1 MEPSFFTFDDSLLT
15 YLRQHYSPETA
26 KAYRREIENY
36 LGNYPAAPTANYQD
50 VTKYIGLLRSRYS
63 KASTLNR
70 IVSGIKVYYD
80 YLCSEGMRS
89 DNPARAIRLRDKR
102 SRDIQLQDL
111 FTGEELEIL
120 LNRKERYTHL
130 DYRNKV
136 LCSLLIYQALY
147 PQEMEAIA
155 VGDINLQEGN
165 MYIKPTAKTN
175 GRSLPLRPNQV
186 LLFHQYISEIRPKLL
201 GVGLPPAGELKGA
214 ALLIGIRGKPMTGE
228 DITKH
233 IKRLA
238 ASSPLGV
245 RGKVTAQTIRQSV
258 IANLLKQGHDIGVVQ
273 AFAGHKYPSS
283 TQRYKQSEVETLQAA
298 VNKYHPLK

>member
-1 MEPSFFTFDDSLLT
+1 MTFDDSLTT
-15 YLRQHYSPETA
+15 YLQQHYTPETA
-26 KAYRREIENY
+26 KAYKREIENY
-36 LGNYPAAPTANYQD
+36 LSNFTAASTANYKD
-50 VTKYIGLLRSRYS
+50 ITKYIGLLRTRYS

-70 IVSGIKVYYD
+70 IVSSIKVYYD
-80 YLCSEGMRS
+80 YLCSEGIRN
-89 DNPARAIRLRDKR
+89 DNPAKAIKLRDKR
-102 SRDIQLQDL
+102 TRDIQLQDL
-111 FTGEELEIL
+111 FTGEELEML
-120 LNRKERYTHL
+120 LTRKERYTHL

-165 MYIKPTAKTN
+165 MYIKATAKTN

-186 LLFHQYISEIRPKLL
+186 LLFHQYITEIRPKLL
-201 GVGLPPAGELKGA
+201 RENVSDS
-214 ALLIGIRGKPMTGE
+214 LLIGIRGEAMSGE

-233 IKRLA
+233 IKRSFKELY
-238 ASSPLGV
+238 PG
-245 RGKVTAQTIRQSV
+245 RNVTAQTIRQSV

-283 TQRYKQSEVETLQAA
+283 TERYKQSEVETLQAA
-298 VNKYHPLK
+298 VNKYHPLQ

>member
-1 MEPSFFTFDDSLLT
+1 MIEH
-15 YLRQHYSPETA
+15 YLQQHYTPDTA
-26 KAYRREIENY
+26 RAYKREIENY
-36 LGNYPAAPTANYQD
+36 ISNYPDASTAVYKDITNYL
-50 VTKYIGLLRSRYS
+50 GALRKRYG
-63 KASTLNR
+63 KASTINR
-70 IVSGIKVYYD
+70 IVSSIKVYYD
-80 YLCSEGMRS
+80 YLCSEGIRN

-111 FTGEELEIL
+111 FTAEELEML

-186 LLFHQYISEIRPKLL
+186 LLFHQYINEIRPKLL
-201 GVGLPPAGELKGA
+201 RENESDS
-214 ALLIGIRGKPMTGE
+214 LLIGIRGEAMSGE

-233 IKRLA
+233 VKR
-238 ASSPLGV
+238 SFKGMYGGRP
-245 RGKVTAQTIRQSV
+245 VTAQTIRQSV

-283 TQRYKQSEVETLQAA
+283 TERYKQSEVETLKAA
-298 VNKYHPLK
+298 VEKYHPLK